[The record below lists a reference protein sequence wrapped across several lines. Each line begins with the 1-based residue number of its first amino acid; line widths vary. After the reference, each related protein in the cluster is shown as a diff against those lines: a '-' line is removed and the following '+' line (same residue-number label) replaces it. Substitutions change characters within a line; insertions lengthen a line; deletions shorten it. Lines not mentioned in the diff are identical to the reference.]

1 VKALILAA
9 GEGTRLQPLT
19 WDRPKPMVT
28 VGGRPL
34 LEHAIGFVRRHNV
47 TQIAI
52 NLHYRPEPIVRYFGD
67 GSRFGV
73 SITYSHEPE
82 LLGSAGAA
90 KRLEWFFDTPFLVL
104 YGDVLA
110 DFDLSPL
117 IRQHH
122 ARGALATIAL
132 YEVDDPT
139 RCGIVQLADDGRVI
153 RFVEKPAPEAVFS
166 NLANAGIYCVSP
178 IVLRHIPRDR
188 PCDFGQDLFPKL
200 LSRNL
205 HIDGYRPNGY
215 ILDVGS
221 PQRLAVA
228 EADFQAG
235 RFHSSAAF
243 DPEAVTTPSSAWPC

>member
-1 VKALILAA
+1 MKALILAA

-34 LEHAIGFVRRHNV
+34 LEHAIGFVRRHNFTEV
-47 TQIAI
+47 AI
-52 NLHYRPEPIVRYFGD
+52 NLHYRPESIVRYFGD

-73 SITYSHEPE
+73 SIIYSREPE

-90 KRLEWFFDTPFLVL
+90 KRLEWFFDNPFLVV

-110 DFDLSPL
+110 DFDLDPV

-122 ARGALATIAL
+122 ARGALVTIVL
-132 YEVDDPT
+132 YEVDDPS
-139 RCGIVQLADDGRVI
+139 RCGIVQLADDARI
-153 RFVEKPAPEAVFS
+153 TRFVEKPAPGSVFS
-166 NLANAGIYCVSP
+166 NLANAGIYYLNP
-178 IVLRHIPRDR
+178 ALLRHIPRDR
-188 PCDFGQDLFPKL
+188 PCDFARDVFPKL
-200 LSRNL
+200 LTRGL
-205 HIDGYRPNGY
+205 HIDGYCPRGY

-221 PQRLAVA
+221 PERLAAA

-235 RFHSSAAF
+235 RFRSSATTNERSVT
-243 DPEAVTTPSSAWPC
+243 PEASTDLC